1 MFRPLLLSSLLHNS
15 LSVLLS
21 DAQLLG
27 LGPGYTFRLRQ
38 GFSEI
43 SGFGLAGLES
53 CCCRYPLGLGCC
65 KLPVGLIKQGLQ
77 ASIVR

>member
-43 SGFGLAGLES
+43 SGFGLVS
-53 CCCRYPLGLGCC
+53 
-65 KLPVGLIKQGLQ
+65 
-77 ASIVR
+77 